1 MTTKYLDG
9 TGLRYFRDTYVL
21 TETQVTQLIQTAL
34 SQFKQDVFTVV
45 SALPQ
50 TGNEGIAYMI
60 PSATD
65 NTKYDVYVWEITD
78 DTTTPPTY
86 GWKPLSQV
94 DISADL
100 TNYYTKTEVDGLLTG
115 KASSTHIHGNITN
128 DGKLGT
134 ASRAVVTDAN
144 GAVDVS
150 SVTATELGY
159 VSGVTSS
166 IQTQLNEKLKSA
178 DLVALTNA
186 EIDQIMV

>member
-60 PSATD
+60 PNATD

-86 GWKPLSQV
+86 GWKPLSQA

-166 IQTQLNEKLKSA
+166 IQTQLNEKLNSA

>member
-9 TGLRYFRDTYVL
+9 TGLRHFRDTYVL
-21 TETQVTQLIQTAL
+21 TTTQVNALIQTAL